1 MTQSSSVLV
10 SKACDHPTSR
20 ESAAKHNYLPTKLT
34 LSIFEVVSKS
44 VGKQTVAIAFVAF
57 IGLGLTS
64 GLLGLAWPSMQK
76 EFGLPLDAVS
86 VLFLVQTVAYSL
98 SGFYIGRLMT
108 RFGSGPTLLTGVSL
122 MGVCMFGI
130 AASSAWVAVI
140 AFTLVFGFGSGIL
153 DAGLNLYLA
162 TYHSARQMSWLHAC
176 FGIGVTFGP
185 LIMTFVLQ
193 QKLKWQ
199 VGYAIVGVA
208 LIAIILMIAFTRRQ
222 WRTEGFQTAEN
233 KPVRRASFGET
244 LGTPVVWFSMA
255 TFVIYVGTEIGIGQ
269 WAYTLLTESR
279 AIAPGIAGLCVS
291 IYWGAFTGGRILFGV
306 VANRFEIKRILR
318 FCMLGVVAGAFLFW
332 WNPVSVV
339 ALLGLVV
346 VGFAQAPVFPML
358 MSDTAQRVGVEHA
371 ENTISLQMGAT
382 GIGAAILPSLFGTIG
397 KNAGLEMMATSFVL
411 MAVLVFIFHELTRLR
426 RVARPVL
433 GNVGE

>member
-1 MTQSSSVLV
+1 
-10 SKACDHPTSR
+10 
-20 ESAAKHNYLPTKLT
+20 
-34 LSIFEVVSKS
+34 
-44 VGKQTVAIAFVAF
+44 
-57 IGLGLTS
+57 
-64 GLLGLAWPSMQK
+64 
-76 EFGLPLDAVS
+76 
-86 VLFLVQTVAYSL
+86 
-98 SGFYIGRLMT
+98 
-108 RFGSGPTLLTGVSL
+108 
-122 MGVCMFGI
+122 
-130 AASSAWVAVI
+130 
-140 AFTLVFGFGSGIL
+140 
-153 DAGLNLYLA
+153 
-162 TYHSARQMSWLHAC
+162 MSWLHAC
-176 FGIGVTFGP
+176 FGTGVTIGP

-199 VGYAIVGVA
+199 AGYAIVGVT

-244 LGTPVVWFSMA
+244 LRTPVVWFSMA
-255 TFVIYVGTEIGIGQ
+255 TFVIYVGTEVGIGQ

-291 IYWGAFTGGRILFGV
+291 IYWGAFTGGRILFGLI
-306 VANRFEIKRILR
+306 ANRFEIVRILR

-358 MSDTAQRVGVEHA
+358 MSDTPRRVGAELA

-382 GIGAAILPSLFGTIG
+382 GIGTAILPSLFGTLG
-397 KNAGLEMMATSFVL
+397 KNAGLETMATSFVA
-411 MAVLVFIFHELTRLR
+411 MAMLVFIFHELTRVR

-433 GNVGE
+433 DNVGD